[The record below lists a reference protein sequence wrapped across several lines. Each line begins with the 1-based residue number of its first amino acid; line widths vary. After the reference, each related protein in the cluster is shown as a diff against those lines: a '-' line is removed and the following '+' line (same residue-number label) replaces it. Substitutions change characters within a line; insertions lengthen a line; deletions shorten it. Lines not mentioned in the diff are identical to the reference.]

1 MAPTSISSSSSNHLP
16 EITGRIPIS
25 STDHRSAPPSSTIT
39 RNGSKQGSE
48 LSTDQDQVESIES
61 TIQPSTSL
69 DSPLESLETLSNA
82 LPTCGVNPHQF
93 NSPHVQQ
100 TARVGV
106 NQPLLLPLQNSALG
120 LMDYGDTPL
129 YNQEGRAGSL
139 EMNGYENELNDAE
152 EDFELKRRTGVTKFF
167 NVSKGFGFILDHEA
181 EELDHAEVF
190 VHYTAIRS
198 VQGGPRSFK
207 SLLEGEEVAYSIV
220 QGPKG
225 WQAQD
230 VTGPTGGPCIGSPSP
245 TPLPRTSFSGPPTMN
260 RKSSSNDFRS
270 DYTNGHGH
278 GHGRRSSGM
287 VSESTHSGSR
297 GGRVDSGFY
306 SSGIA
311 SPRDIY
317 SNMSSPPSQT
327 SAQLSGTPN
336 GQYFYTLS
344 PTSPMMFTN
353 GVQPIYGSP
362 QIHPNGLAYYPVP
375 PPGVTS
381 YYPSPASGLSMALP
395 PQGYPPFPPVLDQNL
410 LPQNPYPISNFGP
423 SPQSAPLSIDTSPA
437 PNPYSDLYS
446 PHPTGFYP
454 GSAPTSS
461 SIYPISSSS
470 GGHFHSAPP
479 LSPRGAPAWTESAV
493 QA

>member
-1 MAPTSISSSSSNHLP
+1 
-16 EITGRIPIS
+16 
-25 STDHRSAPPSSTIT
+25 
-39 RNGSKQGSE
+39 
-48 LSTDQDQVESIES
+48 
-61 TIQPSTSL
+61 
-69 DSPLESLETLSNA
+69 
-82 LPTCGVNPHQF
+82 
-93 NSPHVQQ
+93 
-100 TARVGV
+100 
-106 NQPLLLPLQNSALG
+106 
-120 LMDYGDTPL
+120 
-129 YNQEGRAGSL
+129 
-139 EMNGYENELNDAE
+139 
-152 EDFELKRRTGVTKFF
+152 
-167 NVSKGFGFILDHEA
+167 
-181 EELDHAEVF
+181 
-190 VHYTAIRS
+190 
-198 VQGGPRSFK
+198 
-207 SLLEGEEVAYSIV
+207 
-220 QGPKG
+220 
-225 WQAQD
+225 
-230 VTGPTGGPCIGSPSP
+230 
-245 TPLPRTSFSGPPTMN
+245 MN

-317 SNMSSPPSQT
+317 CKSLVTIGSRTTEILKLELLRLLANMSSPPSQT